1 MRRETRPRNG
11 IRAPHGADAPL
22 TRREARRREELEQRE
37 REARSQSPRFSR
49 GVSLLA
55 MLSVLGIAVATT
67 VPAMALL
74 SHDDVRARNVTAHFS
89 SAPATEGE
97 IQALDSVTSAE
108 NEAIIRDS
116 GAATSGEQLAALRS
130 MRIADT
136 FRNNPAGAVQWPFPV
151 GVPISDGFGYRVA
164 PTAGASTDHLGVDF
178 TPGAGVPIQII
189 ADGVVREVVAR
200 DDGGCGVN
208 VTIDHMI
215 GGQLISS
222 KYCHMQTGSVRVS
235 AGQRVAVAD
244 IVGRVGNTGISTGT
258 HLHFEIRLNGT
269 EPVDPVAWLKANAS

>member
-1 MRRETRPRNG
+1 
-11 IRAPHGADAPL
+11 
-22 TRREARRREELEQRE
+22 
-37 REARSQSPRFSR
+37 
-49 GVSLLA
+49 

-74 SHDDVRARNVTAHFS
+74 SEDDVRARADSTHFDGR
-89 SAPATEGE
+89 PATEGQL
-97 IQALDSVTSAE
+97 QALDSVTSE
-108 NEAIIRDS
+108 EREAIIRES

-136 FRNNPAGAVQWPFPV
+136 FRNNPAGTIQWPFPV

-189 ADGVVREVVAR
+189 ADGVVRQVVSR

-215 GGQLISS
+215 GGQLVTST
-222 KYCHMQTGSVRVS
+222 YCHMQAGSVRVS

-244 IVGRVGNTGISTGT
+244 IVGRVGNTGISTGA

>member
-11 IRAPHGADAPL
+11 IRAPHPVGDGPDAPL
-22 TRREARRREELEQRE
+22 TRREARQREELEQRAREQRE
-37 REARSQSPRFSR
+37 RDARSHSRRFSR
-49 GVSLLA
+49 GVSLVA

-74 SHDDVRARNVTAHFS
+74 SHDDVRARSATAYFS
-89 SAPATEGE
+89 SAPVTEGE
-97 IQALDSVTSAE
+97 LQALDSVISAE

-136 FRNNPAGAVQWPFPV
+136 FRNNPAGAV
-151 GVPISDGFGYRVA
+151 A

-189 ADGVVREVVAR
+189 ADGVVRQVVAR

-215 GGQLISS
+215 GGKLISS
-222 KYCHMQTGSVRVS
+222 KYCHMQAGSVRVS

-244 IVGRVGNTGISTGT
+244 IVGRVGNTGISTGA

>member
-1 MRRETRPRNG
+1 
-11 IRAPHGADAPL
+11 
-22 TRREARRREELEQRE
+22 
-37 REARSQSPRFSR
+37 
-49 GVSLLA
+49 

-74 SHDDVRARNVTAHFS
+74 SEDDVRGRAMSAQFS
-89 SAPATEGE
+89 SAPASERE
-97 IQALDSVTSAE
+97 LQALDSVTSTE
-108 NEAIIRDS
+108 REAIVRDS

-164 PTAGASTDHLGVDF
+164 PTAGASADHRGVDF
-178 TPGAGVPIQII
+178 TPGEGVPVQII

-208 VTIDHMI
+208 VTVDHMI
-215 GGQLISS
+215 DGRLVSS
-222 KYCHMQTGSVRVS
+222 RYCHLQAGSVRVS
-235 AGQRVAVAD
+235 AGQQVAVAD
-244 IVGRVGNTGISTGT
+244 IVGRVGNTGISTGA
-258 HLHFEIRLNGT
+258 HLHFELRLNGT